1 MKHKKCHSSKNGRDK
16 GGENGKDGFGLGLG
30 ACGEVHQQKVGL
42 SKNLRNPA

>member
-16 GGENGKDGFGLGLG
+16 GGENGKDGLGLG